1 MDWQHPGIVLRPAT
15 PDDAAAIMAIMDAAF
30 DPRFGEAWTAS
41 QLTSLFALPG
51 ADVRLALADGVA
63 AGFCA
68 ARLAGPESE
77 LLLLAVAPAARRRG
91 LGRALLDH
99 WLDWAAAA
107 GASEAFLEMR
117 ADNPARALYESAA
130 FSACGQ
136 RADYYRGGDGLL
148 RDAITMRRLL
158 NAK

>member
-1 MDWQHPGIVLRPAT
+1 
-15 PDDAAAIMAIMDAAF
+15 
-30 DPRFGEAWTAS
+30 
-41 QLTSLFALPG
+41 
-51 ADVRLALADGVA
+51 
-63 AGFCA
+63 
-68 ARLAGPESE
+68 

-99 WLDWAAAA
+99 WLAWAAGA

-130 FSACGQ
+130 FAACGQ